1 MRGNKREKFWFLQ
14 EKVICWKFEELV
26 SGIQVLQFLYCKN
39 LTSLSPV
46 WSRQAL
52 PHCFSS
58 VIPFGG
64 RNRWWHH
71 RAFWI
76 SELLLPDKRQK
87 FPLAYNLWNTWDH
100 LVLTATASYC
110 CFLPIPLDISCYRTG
125 EITFQMGSCL
135 FFFRNVSWVGCRGF
149 QRKFTGASLWTA
161 TPCNRMMLGTMQA
174 CCGPCPWGLATAR
187 SVRSELLCL
196 AATGSDGLTLYSVAL
211 S

>member
-14 EKVICWKFEELV
+14 EKVICWKFEELI

-39 LTSLSPV
+39 LTSLLPV

-100 LVLTATASYC
+100 LVLTASVTVTVASCQYPWISRVTEQERLHFRWGHAFSSSLET
-110 CFLPIPLDISCYRTG
+110 FLESGAGVFKGNSLGPRSGPRPHVTEWRWAQCRPV
-125 EITFQMGSCL
+125 MGP
-135 FFFRNVSWVGCRGF
+135 VHGG
-149 QRKFTGASLWTA
+149 
-161 TPCNRMMLGTMQA
+161 
-174 CCGPCPWGLATAR
+174 
-187 SVRSELLCL
+187 
-196 AATGSDGLTLYSVAL
+196 
-211 S
+211 